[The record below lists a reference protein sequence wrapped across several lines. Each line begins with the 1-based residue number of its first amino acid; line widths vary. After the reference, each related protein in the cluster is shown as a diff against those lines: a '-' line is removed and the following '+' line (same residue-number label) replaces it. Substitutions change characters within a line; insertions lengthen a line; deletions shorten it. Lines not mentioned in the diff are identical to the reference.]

1 MSAETDAGLLALQS
15 GDANGAIAQL
25 EKAIAAD
32 PNDYQAHQYLG
43 AAYGQTGRQMDAVTT
58 LTQAVTLQPSNAQAR
73 YNLAIAY
80 EGAGYQEQAL
90 VAAQQALQL
99 QPDYPKAQEAVARL
113 SGTPTAPPAY
123 GQPAAPQYAQPPQP
137 TPYGQPVAY
146 GQPEQPALYGQP
158 QQPQPPYGQPQQ
170 PAPYGAP
177 GTYGVAPY
185 QPQGAAAYGGSPMQA
200 LAYSGGMDNT
210 SGMKSTVPPEVTGQ
224 GWNWGAFYFSWIW
237 CMAHGMPLI
246 GIGILVGSCLP
257 FVGIIA
263 MIVLGIQGNKLAW
276 QNRRFESVDHFTTV
290 ERIWAKWALGFFIA
304 TLVMLVLYVVLMIM
318 AAPHLSA
325 PGQ

>member
-123 GQPAAPQYAQPPQP
+123 GQPAAPQYAQPQQP
-137 TPYGQPVAY
+137 TPSGQPAAY

-158 QQPQPPYGQPQQ
+158 QQPQHPYGQPQQ

-177 GTYGVAPY
+177 GNYGVAPY

-210 SGMKSTVPPEVTGQ
+210 SGMKSTVPPEVEAR
-224 GWNWGAFYFSWIW
+224 GWNWGAFVFNWIW
-237 CMAHGMPLI
+237 CMAHGMPLLGVGLLLLNCTGL
-246 GIGILVGSCLP
+246 GIVGS
-257 FVGIIA
+257 II
-263 MIVLGIQGNKLAW
+263 LGIQGNKLGW
-276 QNRRFESVDHFTTV
+276 QNRRFESVDHFFTV
-290 ERIWAKWALGFFIA
+290 EQTWAKWALGLFIFSIII
-304 TLVMLVLYVVLMIM
+304 VVLAVLLPIITTVT
-318 AAPHLSA
+318 HSR
-325 PGQ
+325 